1 MSPANMTLEE
11 SNPEERLNKVI
22 ELVDNDNIGKDE
34 NKLKETL
41 LHIAAFE
48 GFEDSVEELIK
59 RKVQLDY
66 RCDKVLTPL
75 HLVIQNN
82 HFNIVKTLVKY
93 GVNVNEFSLIRQSSS
108 DLAGE
113 ENILKITPF
122 ELAFEYKNFRII
134 NLLLENKVEIS
145 KYSNLQIDGLF
156 EKL

>member
-1 MSPANMTLEE
+1 MSNIRSLKLPNQFLLILEE

-75 HLVIQNN
+75 HLAIQNN

-93 GVNVNEFSLIRQSSS
+93 GVNVNEFSLIRPLQ
-108 DLAGE
+108 
-113 ENILKITPF
+113 ILKGTKNLSRSPLLSLLFITRSS
-122 ELAFEYKNFRII
+122 EL
-134 NLLLENKVEIS
+134 
-145 KYSNLQIDGLF
+145 
-156 EKL
+156 